1 MLEYK
6 IRQRG
11 DVTILDLSGRIS
23 AGEALAFGPG
33 SGVVLGDII
42 GELAKKGQRKVLLN
56 LKDVKY
62 IDSSGLGDVV
72 RSLTSLRRQ
81 GGELKLLS
89 PAPKVLEVLR
99 ITHLHKVLEIKD
111 DESLAVQS
119 FSEPIAATG

>member
-1 MLEYK
+1 
-6 IRQRG
+6 
-11 DVTILDLSGRIS
+11 
-23 AGEALAFGPG
+23 
-33 SGVVLGDII
+33 VVLGDVI

-62 IDSSGLGDVV
+62 IDSSGMGDVV
-72 RSLTSLRRQ
+72 RSFTSLRRQ

-89 PAPKVLEVLR
+89 PAPMVLGVLQ
-99 ITHLHKVLEIKD
+99 IAHLHKVLEIKD